1 MWDPESRPFAVAI
14 ATVVTMTTFPNPAE
28 LPTLNLP
35 ILWDIVNQ
43 VLPDDTVNA
52 LVWWHLGYRPTGPEE
67 SWSATEAV
75 APAWAE
81 NYPTAPDFI
90 TSRPATVQLTR
101 SIPPEHKQLLKDYL
115 GFKGYS
121 VNELVPRLTRRATM
135 ANWLLSVLARQGE
148 LPEQPTTPTH

>member
-1 MWDPESRPFAVAI
+1 MWDPESMPFAVASTAVI
-14 ATVVTMTTFPNPAE
+14 TMTTYPNSAE
-28 LPTLNLP
+28 LPTLTLP

-52 LVWWHLGYRPTGPEE
+52 LVWWHLGYRPTSPGE
-67 SWSATEAV
+67 SWIATENV

-90 TSRPATVQLTR
+90 ASRPATVQLTR

-135 ANWLLSVLARQGE
+135 ANWLLSVLASQGE